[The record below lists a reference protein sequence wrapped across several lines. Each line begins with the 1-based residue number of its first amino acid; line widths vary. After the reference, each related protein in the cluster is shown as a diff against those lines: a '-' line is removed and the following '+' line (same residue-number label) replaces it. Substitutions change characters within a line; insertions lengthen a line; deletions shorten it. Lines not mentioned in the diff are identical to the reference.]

1 MNKPI
6 TNLITKLK
14 KQYPDGKH
22 SRPEFIYQATARK
35 LSQDVSRKLSDLIDE
50 YLEYSSDKVNYMGVY
65 EDLFEVIGGEE
76 VRDFIVNYSLKA
88 GITESGNEAHQ
99 FVDHLFAAEE
109 VIEGNIDLQAVV
121 GHYEIEQ
128 EDAEK
133 TVETGLNKY
142 GEDEVLEI
150 EGAYS
155 PEDSER
161 FSNEEHQVS

>member
-1 MNKPI
+1 MIQNVIVEKI
-6 TNLITKLK
+6 DHDQNQI
-14 KQYPDGKH
+14 Q
-22 SRPEFIYQATARK
+22 IYYHIQ
-35 LSQDVSRKLSDLIDE
+35 
-50 YLEYSSDKVNYMGVY
+50 
-65 EDLFEVIGGEE
+65 
-76 VRDFIVNYSLKA
+76 RDFIVNYSLKA
-88 GITESGNEAHQ
+88 GITESENEAHQ